1 MQAGLFVHDREQK
14 KLQQY
19 VKNAKDDDAK
29 SESRTSIMDKI
40 RTRKKEEKL
49 RKEELLDFARKQAF
63 CTSCGCCEI
72 FELKLL
78 KGGCDHLLCST
89 CLNGI
94 KKRQLLL
101 PNGLALAVCPV
112 CKTDISPEAVGER
125 PQYIVNFVEQQSSKE
140 VLTADDDIDYRSI
153 VVADIHLVSR
163 VYWTRMRVLLCQ
175 QSEVLAASYAN
186 FQECEVAVQKSTG
199 DMQDSEH
206 TCTKARLLLD
216 DAKKEYEIAMS
227 AFESTEANVS
237 GLPGMT
243 LHEAMPL
250 NLERFRSANNKF
262 LALKKLQSAAK
273 QHASFE
279 ITLKER
285 QEALK
290 KCIHMQDAARAA
302 FEHCTKNM
310 DASYSTAFRQ
320 FEMIKLQ
327 LRETRSLLPDASG
340 AMVSERDMDDQFTL
354 HTTIIRDLDDAK
366 WHFQQNLV
374 YPVDIP
380 INIELTLKALEEEL
394 CQQLQAP
401 DSKSPGSI
409 PAAAEEQEVS
419 LSAALKFDG
428 MIAPQRWDQFP
439 AKVVPDD
446 YPTIQEAVKSL
457 WRSCGRVIIK
467 AGVFKEYILLEGL
480 VKICCEDTI
489 GTVCINPMSESQ
501 NTAIEVIGGFCM
513 LSNIVIQSTTTKSDA
528 PLVFCRS
535 GNVQLECC
543 ILKSELAVAFH
554 AIGLKSSSYFEK
566 CKFFG
571 GQNCSGL
578 VRFNLQVY
586 EYASY

>member
-14 KLQQY
+14 KLRQED
-19 VKNAKDDDAK
+19 NDAK
-29 SESRTSIMDKI
+29 SDNVRSESRKSIVDKL
-40 RTRKKEEKL
+40 RTRKKEAKL
-49 RKEELLDFARKQAF
+49 CKEELLHFAENQAF

-72 FELKLL
+72 CELKLL
-78 KGGCDHLLCST
+78 KGGCDHLLCTT
-89 CLNGI
+89 CLDGI

-112 CKTDISPEAVGER
+112 CKTDISPDAVGEC
-125 PQYIVNFVEQQSSKE
+125 PQYLVNFVASKE
-140 VLTADDDIDYRSI
+140 ALMTDDDIDYRSI

-175 QSEVLAASYAN
+175 QSDVLAASYAN

-199 DMQDSEH
+199 DMQDSNN
-206 TCTKARLLLD
+206 TYIKATLLLD
-216 DAKKEYEIAMS
+216 DAKKEYEIAIK

-237 GLPGMT
+237 GLPEMT

-250 NLERFRSANNKF
+250 NLERFKSANNKF

-273 QHASFE
+273 QHESLE
-279 ITLKER
+279 IALKES

-290 KCIHMQDAARAA
+290 KCIHAQDAARAA

-340 AMVSERDMDDQFTL
+340 AMISERDMDDQFTL

-394 CQQLQAP
+394 CEQIQAP
-401 DSKSPGSI
+401 NSISSGGI
-409 PAAAEEQEVS
+409 PATAEQQEAS
-419 LSAALKFDG
+419 LSAAIKFDEL
-428 MIAPQRWDQFP
+428 MAPQRWDQFP
-439 AKVVPDD
+439 AKIVPID

-457 WRSCGRVIIK
+457 WRSCGRVIII

-513 LSNIVIQSTTTKSDA
+513 LSNIVIESTTAKSDA

-535 GNVQLECC
+535 GNVQFECC
-543 ILKSELAVAFH
+543 VLKSELAATFH
-554 AIGLKSSSYFEK
+554 AIGSKSSCHFDK

-578 VRFNLQVY
+578 VRFNLPVHDC
-586 EYASY
+586 ARC